1 MEHLSAYQHRQGNN
15 PLSQLF
21 ILYLL
26 SICNNMAASFIGHRD
41 HILKLGTSVMVVKTD
56 CRTAHQSLCSLEA
69 LSTIFV
75 FNVGL
80 LWAYLLAI
88 IML

>member
-1 MEHLSAYQHRQGNN
+1 
-15 PLSQLF
+15 
-21 ILYLL
+21 
-26 SICNNMAASFIGHRD
+26 MAASFIGHQD
-41 HILKLGTSVMVVKTD
+41 HILKLGTSAMVVKTD
-56 CRTAHQSLCSLEA
+56 CRTAHQSLCSPEA

-88 IML
+88 TTAKRQYNVIVSFDPKGIGLY

>member
-1 MEHLSAYQHRQGNN
+1 MEHLSAYQHRLGNN
-15 PLSQLF
+15 PLSQVF

-26 SICNNMAASFIGHRD
+26 SICNTPIIIMAASFIGHQD

-80 LWAYLLAI
+80 LWAY
-88 IML
+88 